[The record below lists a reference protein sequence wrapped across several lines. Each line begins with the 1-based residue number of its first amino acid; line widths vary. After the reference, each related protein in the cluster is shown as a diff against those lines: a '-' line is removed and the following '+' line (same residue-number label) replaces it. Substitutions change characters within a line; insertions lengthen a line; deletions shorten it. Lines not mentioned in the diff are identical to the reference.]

1 MADDVESERPSRR
14 KSPIKVRH
22 ILRNAFRQR
31 MVIETDDSA
40 AVLGVESVGN
50 SREGSQFP
58 KCPSCRTCR
67 AVDEQQCSLSVPS
80 EAGPGS
86 ATQAS
91 GFSAGPGRGIESAV
105 ETLQY
110 APGASPKIHT
120 AR

>member
-40 AVLGVESVGN
+40 AVLGVECVGN
-50 SREGSQFP
+50 SMEGSQFP

-67 AVDEQQCSLSVPS
+67 AVDEQQCSLSVPLD
-80 EAGPGS
+80 AAPVS
-86 ATQAS
+86 ATQPS
-91 GFSAGPGRGIESAV
+91 GFIAVQSSGIGSAAKTLKFAPRAV
-105 ETLQY
+105 
-110 APGASPKIHT
+110 PNP
-120 AR
+120 